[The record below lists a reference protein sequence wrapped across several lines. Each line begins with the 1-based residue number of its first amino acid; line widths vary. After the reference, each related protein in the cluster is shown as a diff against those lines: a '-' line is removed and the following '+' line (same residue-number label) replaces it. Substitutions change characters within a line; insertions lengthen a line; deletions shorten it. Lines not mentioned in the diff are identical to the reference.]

1 MLMVPLKTIEALQWH
16 PNFVLKVQKVSILS
30 VGLNYGLGTYHYV
43 HLSQNGICWDCVLFR
58 SFSRVKPLMTIV
70 PEFGEN
76 NEKPLMSM
84 VNM

>member
-1 MLMVPLKTIEALQWH
+1 MMVPLKTIEALQWH
-16 PNFVLKVQKVSILS
+16 TNFVLKVQKVSILS
-30 VGLNYGLGTYHYV
+30 VGLNYGLGTYYYV

-70 PEFGEN
+70 SEFAEN
-76 NEKPLMSM
+76 NENPSMSM